1 MEETTIF
8 QRLMSYYSFLKRDQF
23 MSENTLMGTT
33 DVSLKT
39 KKVKITIESLLFLL
53 FEFVF

>member
-8 QRLMSYYSFLKRDQF
+8 QRLMSYYSFLKRDQL